1 MAARPGNRRRARE
14 GPVKRGDRSILRRA
28 VHELSVNRQ
37 VYIMLLPVLLY
48 YALFHYQPMY
58 GAQIAFKSFNPVK
71 GIWASQ
77 WIGFRHFGTFFGSYY
92 AWRIIRNTLLLNF
105 WHVIFAFPAPIIV
118 ALLLNEVRHQA
129 YKRVVQTLTYLPHFI
144 SLVVVCGLIID
155 FLARDGVVNQIIA
168 AGGVEPIPF
177 MIIPEWFRF
186 VYVGSGIWQQAG
198 WESIIYLAALSAI
211 NPELYEAAVVDGA
224 GRWRQTLS
232 ITLPGIAPTIIIMLI
247 MRMGRMMNIDL
258 EKVLLLYNPQTY
270 ETADV
275 ISTFVYR
282 KGLLEKSFSYST
294 AVDLLNSAINF
305 VMLLLFNRLSRKI
318 TRTSLW

>member
-1 MAARPGNRRRARE
+1 M
-14 GPVKRGDRSILRRA
+14 KRGDRSILRRA
-28 VHELSVNRQ
+28 SRELLVNRQ
-37 VYIMLLPVLLY
+37 VYLMLLPVLLY
-48 YALFHYQPMY
+48 YALFHFQPMY

-71 GIWASQ
+71 GIWGSQ
-77 WIGFRHFGTFFGSYY
+77 WIGFRHFQAFFGSYY

-118 ALLLNEVRHQA
+118 ALLVNEVTHQG

-155 FLARDGVVNQIIA
+155 FLARDGVVNQLIA

-177 MIIPEWFRF
+177 MIIPQWFRF
-186 VYVGSGIWQQAG
+186 VYVSSGIWQQAG

-224 GRWRQTLS
+224 GRWRQTWS

-247 MRMGRMMNIDL
+247 LRMGRMMNIDL

-294 AVDLLNSAINF
+294 AVDLLNSVINF
-305 VMLLLFNRLSRKI
+305 AMLMLFNRLSRRI